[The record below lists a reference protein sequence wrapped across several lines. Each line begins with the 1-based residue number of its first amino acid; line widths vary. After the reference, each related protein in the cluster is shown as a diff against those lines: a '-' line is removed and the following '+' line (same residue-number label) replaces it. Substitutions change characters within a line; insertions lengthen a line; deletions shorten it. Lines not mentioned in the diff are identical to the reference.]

1 MLCACVPVC
10 VVPLGD
16 EATECLLLQGRPIAE
31 PVAQRGPFVMNTQAE
46 LRKGGVLCSFS
57 SRVLSA
63 LFRYHVSCPFFSDH
77 AAAMEDY
84 HRTEFGG
91 WSWPSD
97 EPVHPRDTPRF
108 AKLPDGTIIAPA
120 GVAPETA
127 RAAAAVAGRGS
138 RQ

>member
-1 MLCACVPVC
+1 MFFLFSCSVGSIPV
-10 VVPLGD
+10 
-16 EATECLLLQGRPIAE
+16 
-31 PVAQRGPFVMNTQAE
+31 
-46 LRKGGVLCSFS
+46 
-57 SRVLSA
+57 SRVL
-63 LFRYHVSCPFFSDH
+63 PIFSDH

-138 RQ
+138 RK